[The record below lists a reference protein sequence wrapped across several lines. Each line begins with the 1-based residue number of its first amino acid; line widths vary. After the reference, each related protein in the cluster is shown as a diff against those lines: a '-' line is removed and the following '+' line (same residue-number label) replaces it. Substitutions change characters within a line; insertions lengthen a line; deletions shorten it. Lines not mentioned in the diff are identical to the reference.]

1 MYLVFGT
8 IAAALALFAWGG
20 LRHDLVALLCL
31 SFLAILGIIPGDEAF
46 SGFANPAVIS
56 VAAIL
61 IVSQGLRSSGFV
73 ELIGS
78 RLQELKA
85 GLALQVALLSSLVCL
100 LSAFM
105 NNIGALAIV
114 MPVAMQLSRK
124 QGRQASSILMPLA
137 FASLLGG
144 MTTLI
149 GTPPNMIISSYRVGA
164 GARPFG
170 LFDFTPVGLSL
181 AVLGL
186 LFISLIGW
194 RLMPARRGKE
204 EEGEGFKAGLYLAE
218 LRVREGS
225 PLEGKSL
232 RELRQLEEL
241 KLTVLSILPQ
251 NTKQAKPGIADRLPG
266 VLKRLRNAMRSAR
279 RLAEPKGD
287 ERLKAGDILVVES
300 DPEHLKELVE
310 QNTVEMAGDAARAGD
325 RAKPGVKDGGARDA
339 VVEAV
344 VLPDSPLV
352 RRNVAS
358 LALRD
363 RYGLSLL
370 ALSRQGSRIVK
381 RLDTVS
387 IEAGDLLLLKGGPS
401 ELMDERIAGIG
412 CLPLG
417 ARSLGPRDHRKAF
430 LALGIFLA
438 AALLVLSAL
447 LPVQLAFTLAAAAMV
462 ILKVLPIKDMYKSVD
477 WPIIV
482 LLGAMLPVGA
492 ALESSGG
499 AAAIS
504 SLLLG
509 MSGFLRPWML
519 LALLTGLT
527 MLLSAVINNAATV
540 VLMAPIGIGL
550 AQGLGA
556 SIDPFLMAIAV
567 GASSSFLTPIA
578 HQSNVLVMGPGG
590 YRFADYLRLGA
601 PLSLL
606 IMGSS
611 VPLILLFWPL

>member
-1 MYLVFGT
+1 
-8 IAAALALFAWGG
+8 
-20 LRHDLVALLCL
+20 
-31 SFLAILGIIPGDEAF
+31 
-46 SGFANPAVIS
+46 
-56 VAAIL
+56 
-61 IVSQGLRSSGFV
+61 
-73 ELIGS
+73 
-78 RLQELKA
+78 
-85 GLALQVALLSSLVCL
+85 
-100 LSAFM
+100 
-105 NNIGALAIV
+105 
-114 MPVAMQLSRK
+114 
-124 QGRQASSILMPLA
+124 
-137 FASLLGG
+137 
-144 MTTLI
+144 
-149 GTPPNMIISSYRVGA
+149 MIISSYRASA
-164 GARPFG
+164 GGKPFG

-181 AVLGL
+181 AALGL
-186 LFISLIGW
+186 LFISLIGY
-194 RLMPARRGKE
+194 RLMPARRGDE

-225 PLEGKSL
+225 QLEGKSL
-232 RELRQLEEL
+232 LELRRLEEL
-241 KLTVLSILPQ
+241 KLTVLSILPHEA
-251 NTKQAKPGIADRLPG
+251 KQAKAGLADRMPSIF
-266 VLKRLRNAMRSAR
+266 KRLRKAMRGAR
-279 RLAEPKGD
+279 KLAEPKGD
-287 ERLKAGDILVVES
+287 ERLKAGDILVVEIE
-300 DPEHLKELVE
+300 PEHLKELVAD
-310 QNTVEMAGDAARAGD
+310 NIVDLAGDGAKAGIRDKAAS
-325 RAKPGVKDGGARDA
+325 DA

-352 RRNVAS
+352 RRSVAS
-358 LALRD
+358 IALRD

-387 IEAGDLLLLKGGPS
+387 IEAGDLLLLKGGPA

-430 LALGIFLA
+430 LALGIFLSA
-438 AALLVLSAL
+438 AFLVMGSL

-462 ILKVLPIKDMYKSVD
+462 MLKVLPLKDMYKSVD

-504 SLLLG
+504 ALLLG
-509 MSGFLRPWML
+509 MSGFMRPWML
-519 LALLTGLT
+519 LALLTGVT
-527 MLLSAVINNAATV
+527 MLLSSVINNAATV

-606 IMGSS
+606 IVGSA

>member
-8 IAAALALFAWGG
+8 IAAALLLFAWGG

-31 SFLAILGIIPGDEAF
+31 LFLSLLGIIPGDDAF

-105 NNIGALAIV
+105 NNIGALAII

-124 QGRQASSILMPLA
+124 QGRPASAILMPLA

-149 GTPPNMIISSYRVGA
+149 GTPPNMIISSYRVSA
-164 GARPFG
+164 GGRPFG
-170 LFDFTPVGLSL
+170 LFDFSPVGLSL
-181 AVLGL
+181 AALGL

-194 RLMPARRGKE
+194 RLMPARKGDKD
-204 EEGEGFKAGLYLAE
+204 EGEGFKAELYLAE
-218 LRVREGS
+218 LRIAAGS
-225 PLEGKSL
+225 PLEGKTL
-232 RELRQLEEL
+232 RELKQLEEL
-241 KLTVLSILPQ
+241 KLTVISILPYGV
-251 NTKQAKPGIADRLPG
+251 KPVKAGIADKMPG
-266 VLKRLRNAMRSAR
+266 IFKRLRRAVQNARK
-279 RLAEPKGD
+279 LAEPKGD
-287 ERLKAGDILVVES
+287 ERLRAGDILVVES
-300 DPEHLKELVE
+300 DPEHLKELVAKK
-310 QNTVEMAGDAARAGD
+310 TVELAGDGANAGGGLKNGD
-325 RAKPGVKDGGARDA
+325 KNASPGDA

-344 VLPDSPLV
+344 VLPDSPLIKRSV
-352 RRNVAS
+352 SS

-370 ALSRQGSRIVK
+370 ALSRQGSRILK
-381 RLDTVS
+381 RLDTVI
-387 IEAGDLLLLKGGPS
+387 IEAGDLLLLKGGPA
-401 ELMDERIAGIG
+401 ELMDERILGLG

-417 ARSLGPRDHRKAF
+417 ARSLGPRNHRKAF
-430 LALGIFLA
+430 LALGIFLSA
-438 AALLVLSAL
+438 AALVMSSLV
-447 LPVQLAFTLAAAAMV
+447 PVQLAFTLAAAAMV
-462 ILKVLPIKDMYKSVD
+462 MLKVLPLKDMYKSVD

-509 MSGFLRPWML
+509 TGGSLQPWML
-519 LALLTGLT
+519 LALLTGIT

-550 AQGLGA
+550 AQGIGA

-606 IMGSS
+606 VMGSS

>member
-1 MYLVFGT
+1 M
-8 IAAALALFAWGG
+8 
-20 LRHDLVALLCL
+20 
-31 SFLAILGIIPGDEAF
+31 
-46 SGFANPAVIS
+46 
-56 VAAIL
+56 

-85 GLALQVALLSSLVCL
+85 GLALQVALLSSLVCF

-105 NNIGALAIV
+105 NNIGALAII
-114 MPVAMQLSRK
+114 MPVAMQLARK
-124 QGRQASSILMPLA
+124 QGRPASSILMPLA

-149 GTPPNMIISSYRVGA
+149 GTPPNMIISSYRARAGGA
-164 GARPFG
+164 PFG
-170 LFDFTPVGLSL
+170 LFDFSPVGLSL
-181 AVLGL
+181 AILGL

-194 RLMPARRGKE
+194 RLMPKRHGDQ

-218 LRVREGS
+218 LRVREAS
-225 PLEGKSL
+225 PLEGKTL
-232 RELRQLEEL
+232 HELRQVEEL
-241 KLTVLSILPQ
+241 KLTVLSILPHD
-251 NTKQAKPGIADRLPG
+251 AKPAKAGLADRMPG
-266 VLKRLRNAMRSAR
+266 IFKRLRRAVLNARK
-279 RLAEPKGD
+279 LAEPKGD
-287 ERLKAGDILVVES
+287 ERLRAGDILVVES
-300 DPEHLKELVE
+300 DPEHLKELVAR
-310 QNTVEMAGDAARAGD
+310 NTVELAGDGAKERLKNGSSGD
-325 RAKPGVKDGGARDA
+325 TII
-339 VVEAV
+339 EAV
-344 VLPDSPLV
+344 VLPDSPLIKRSV
-352 RRNVAS
+352 SS

-370 ALSRQGSRIVK
+370 AHSRQGSRIIK
-381 RLDTVS
+381 RIDTVT
-387 IEAGDLLLLKGGPS
+387 IEAGDLLLLKGGPA
-401 ELMDERIAGIG
+401 ELMDERILGIG

-417 ARSLGPRDHRKAF
+417 ARSLGPRDHRRAF

-438 AALLVLSAL
+438 AALLVMTGLV
-447 LPVQLAFTLAAAAMV
+447 PVQLAFTLAAAAMV
-462 ILKVLPIKDMYKSVD
+462 MLKVLPIKDMYKSVD

-482 LLGAMLPVGA
+482 LLGAMLSVGA

-504 SLLLG
+504 GLLLKS
-509 MSGFLRPWML
+509 SGVLQPWML
-519 LALLTGLT
+519 LGLLTGLT

-540 VLMAPIGIGL
+540 VLMAPIGISL

-606 IMGSS
+606 IVGSAI
-611 VPLILLFWPL
+611 PLILLFWPL